1 MKGIAFKDRVVV
13 QVFAGNGGDGCSS
26 FRREKFVPLGGPD
39 GGDGGRGGSVILKAS
54 KDVDSLVSLYF
65 QPIQRA
71 RHGGKGRGQQQTGES
86 GTDLIL
92 PVPCGT
98 EVWHVPSLE
107 PGARVDDDDGEDLR
121 QSPFNAERV
130 YLGETV
136 ADGDTLL
143 VAQGGIGGKGNIHF
157 KSSTN
162 RAPTEFTPG
171 TKGEIRTLV
180 LELKTVADVGLV
192 GYPNAG
198 KSTLLRALTAAR
210 PKVAAYPFTTLN
222 PLIGTLQFDDF
233 TSLRIADIPGLIDGA
248 HRGVGLGHD
257 FLRHIERSRMLVY
270 VLDMAGTDGR
280 SPTEDFA
287 RLKEELR
294 LYSEALTSRPFLVV
308 ANKMDEPAAAENLE
322 AFRKATGLNPLP
334 MSAEMGEGVD
344 KLREMLHDWRRG
356 RRTFLAE

>member
-13 QVFAGNGGDGCSS
+13 QAFAGNGGDGCSS
-26 FRREKFVPLGGPD
+26 FRREKFVPFGGPD
-39 GGDGGRGGSVILKAS
+39 GGDGGRGGSIILKAS
-54 KDVDSLVSLYF
+54 KDVDSLVGLYF

-71 RHGGKGRGQQQTGES
+71 KHGGKGRGQQQTGES
-86 GTDLIL
+86 GEDLIIS
-92 PVPCGT
+92 VPCGT
-98 EVWHVPSLE
+98 QAWRIPSME
-107 PGARVDDDDGEDLR
+107 PGIRSEDDDGEDPR
-121 QSPFNAERV
+121 ESPYNAGRV
-130 YLGETV
+130 ALGEVVT
-136 ADGDTLL
+136 DGDTLL
-143 VAQGGIGGKGNIHF
+143 VAQGGIGGKGNVHF

-222 PLIGTLQFDDF
+222 PLIGTLQFDDY
-233 TSLRIADIPGLIDGA
+233 TALRIADIPGLIDGA
-248 HRGVGLGHD
+248 HKGVGLGHD

-294 LYSEALTSRPFLVV
+294 LYAESLTARPFIVV
-308 ANKMDEPAAAENLE
+308 ANKMDAPEAPKNLVE
-322 AFRKATGLNPLP
+322 FRKATGLNPLP
-334 MSAEMGEGVD
+334 MSAEIGEGVEP
-344 KLREMLHDWRRG
+344 LREMLHDWRRG